1 MSFTILIIAWV
12 GVNLFFGTLS
22 ALAASRWGRDP
33 FAWLFL
39 GSAVGPVAFLLL
51 VFVHQDDLRRARPGL
66 AGPGSRVSAAAGP
79 HVLVA
84 VDGSTPSERAVQYVV
99 ERFGPRL
106 SEVSVVGVL
115 PIERAEGEMAEEGSS
130 RRLDLEEEIQRH
142 LGSACESLRAAGLAC
157 KPIVRFGDPATEIL
171 GLLGEGA
178 YDLVVMGR
186 RGRGRAAK
194 LLLGSVSEKVVR
206 EASCPVTVVS

>member
-1 MSFTILIIAWV
+1 MSFTAFIIAWV
-12 GVNLFFGTLS
+12 GVNLFFGALS

-39 GSAVGPVAFLLL
+39 GSAVGPFAFLVL

-66 AGPGSRVSAAAGP
+66 AGPGSRAAVAAGP

-106 SEVSVVGVL
+106 GEVSVVGVL
-115 PIERAEGEMAEEGSS
+115 AIERAEGQMAEEGSP
-130 RRLDLEEEIQRH
+130 RRRDLEEEIQRH
-142 LGSACESLRAAGLAC
+142 LGSACELLRAGALAC
-157 KPIVRFGDPATEIL
+157 KPIIRFGDPATEIL
-171 GLLGEGA
+171 KLVGEDG

-194 LLLGSVSEKVVR
+194 ALLGSVSEKVVR